1 MGGWPK
7 LALRVNKCELLHQ
20 ISISKSQLPT
30 LNPVI
35 VVLTALELAPVNK
48 SSVLMGRAFPLP
60 GHLDVLLY
68 IVWHQTDGMV
78 QAMVTL

>member
-7 LALRVNKCELLHQ
+7 LALRVNKFELLHQ

-30 LNPVI
+30 PNPVI
-35 VVLTALELAPVNK
+35 LVLAALELAPVNK
-48 SSVLMGRAFPLP
+48 SSVLMSRTFPLP
-60 GHLDVLLY
+60 GHLDVLLS
-68 IVWHQTDGMV
+68 IVRHQTDGMV